1 LRDLRFG
8 VSVAV
13 IGQVQTMPGASINGS
28 DLRRN
33 PGMTSA
39 GSSLSFGAFATAD
52 AGSEYLAT
60 AEHYRSLARSVV
72 DALRRACLVLVTGD
86 PPASLPMLTA
96 ALRKAA
102 APRAVIEL
110 SCGPDL
116 DCEKLLRDGW
126 TRADTP
132 APGVVGEESGRSV
145 PTSPILVFADAD
157 RLSKEQIEKFR
168 EAAQAMPPERDR
180 FEACVLLAGAD
191 FLSRPESAGPH
202 LLDEGLAA
210 HLRVQ
215 QLERDEIEA
224 FIRHQ
229 LPPDERAER
238 FTAQRVALI
247 ALTSGGEPAVV
258 NRLARRM
265 LEFEPDVS
273 SGGLPAKLLQGWRRH
288 VRKSS
293 GNKSIAQ
300 PDAITGDDKITPP
313 RATPRRYAVLL
324 SLLAGIIICLGAAWL
339 GAGAFE
345 SQHLGV
351 LVDFVRDRIL
361 PRNEQAEPPAAAEA
375 AISPV
380 TAAGSSSREAAATSP
395 SAASADETAPE
406 PVATSAGHP
415 GATSPPRLA
424 SRPAPQPVADEQR
437 LSAGEIAALV
447 ARGDAFLGAG
457 DIASARLFFERA
469 ADLGDGRAAMRMA
482 VTYDAEFLDRA
493 GLHGLR
499 GDPEQAALWYRR
511 ARELG
516 KGKAELPLGSPGT
529 SGSAERQR

>member
-13 IGQVQTMPGASINGS
+13 IGRVQTILGASINWS
-28 DLRRN
+28 DVRRN

-60 AEHYRSLARSVV
+60 AEHYRYLARSVV

-132 APGVVGEESGRSV
+132 PPGAVGEEPERSV

-168 EAAQAMPPERDR
+168 EAAHAMPSEPDG

-202 LLDEGLAA
+202 ILDEGLAA

-229 LPPDERAER
+229 LPPGEQADR
-238 FTAQRVALI
+238 FTAQRVTLI

-273 SGGLPAKLLQGWRRH
+273 AGGLPAKLLQGWRRH

-300 PDAITGDDKITPP
+300 PDAITRDDKITPP
-313 RATPRRYAVLL
+313 RVMARRYAVLL
-324 SLLAGIIICLGAAWL
+324 SLLTGIIICLGAAWL

-351 LVDFVRDRIL
+351 LVDLVRDRIL
-361 PRNEQAEPPAAAEA
+361 PRNEQVEPPAGVGA

-380 TAAGSSSREAAATSP
+380 TVTSPSSGEVAAASP
-395 SAASADETAPE
+395 SAASADEATPE
-406 PVATSAGHP
+406 PAATVADHP
-415 GATSPPRLA
+415 DAVS
-424 SRPAPQPVADEQR
+424 SRGSTPESAPQPVADEQR

-447 ARGDAFLGAG
+447 ARGDSFLGAG

-499 GDPEQAALWYRR
+499 SDPEQAALWYRR

-529 SGSAERQR
+529 SGSAEPQR